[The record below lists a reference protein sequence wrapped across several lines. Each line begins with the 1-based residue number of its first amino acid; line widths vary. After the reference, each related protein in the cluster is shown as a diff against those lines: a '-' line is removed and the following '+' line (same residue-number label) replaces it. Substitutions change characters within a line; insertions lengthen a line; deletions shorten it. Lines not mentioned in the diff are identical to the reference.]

1 MLTKPNHHE
10 MPIQIQVPSPNH
22 HEAATICTAYVVFA
36 ERVPERVYGFYM
48 VPPGQEWVGAA
59 LREWYGFQV
68 ELGPWT
74 QVENPAIN
82 RPVWEAS
89 VLKRVRL

>member
-1 MLTKPNHHE
+1 MLTKPSHHE
-10 MPIQIQVPSPNH
+10 MPIQIHVPTNH
-22 HEAATICTAYVVFA
+22 ETATICTAYVVFE
-36 ERVPERVYGFYM
+36 ERVPQRVYGFYM

-68 ELGPWT
+68 KLGPWK
-74 QVENPAIN
+74 QVENLSIN

-89 VLKRVRL
+89 ILEQSRI